1 SVGQDNKHLKLSL
14 QGDSSQAFDAI
25 AFSFGHLAQKL
36 KSNQLIDITY
46 TLEKNVWNGKKDL
59 QLKINNIKPLWVF

>member
-46 TLEKNVWNGKKDL
+46 TLEKNEWNGKKDL
-59 QLKINNIKPLWVF
+59 QLKIKEITW